1 MDQKTCYYC
10 GTKYPA
16 DEDRCPLCG
25 QTETEPEAVDEVPVD
40 LRAEEAPRTE
50 EKAKKQKKEKSGA
63 ASTVICIVLGAL
75 VLAGIIFIL
84 SALGVLP
91 FGKTTAGEN
100 VALPAEEEVVA
111 CTSLTVTPET
121 ISFTQA
127 GQKQLFTITR
137 KPAGCTEELMCEVQN
152 PAVATVNE
160 KCEVTA
166 VAEGETDVI
175 ITCGE
180 QSATLHV
187 MCVFTPQVPTAPV
200 EPEETSE
207 TTETTAP
214 EETQPNE
221 PAEASGTLAIS
232 NEDFTL
238 FTAGETTNLTVTGA
252 SGSVQWSSNNT
263 SVATVDGGK
272 VTAVGPG
279 VATITATVDGKSVKA
294 IVRCRFEATSAPIQ
308 TTSGDLT
315 ISHDDVTLT
324 NGESFT
330 ISMISGGSRVSGV
343 SWATSNSSVAWVDAN
358 GKVTASGSG
367 MATITGTYG
376 GTKLS
381 CIVRCK

>member
-1 MDQKTCYYC
+1 M
-10 GTKYPA
+10 
-16 DEDRCPLCG
+16 
-25 QTETEPEAVDEVPVD
+25 
-40 LRAEEAPRTE
+40 
-50 EKAKKQKKEKSGA
+50 
-63 ASTVICIVLGAL
+63 
-75 VLAGIIFIL
+75 
-84 SALGVLP
+84 
-91 FGKTTAGEN
+91 
-100 VALPAEEEVVA
+100 
-111 CTSLTVTPET
+111 
-121 ISFTQA
+121 
-127 GQKQLFTITR
+127 
-137 KPAGCTEELMCEVQN
+137 QN

-175 ITCGE
+175 ITCGD
-180 QSATLHV
+180 QTATLHV
-187 MCVFTPQVPTAPV
+187 TFAA
-200 EPEETSE
+200 PEETQPE
-207 TTETTAP
+207 ETTAP
-214 EETQPNE
+214 EETTEPTEPTETTE
-221 PAEASGTLAIS
+221 PAETSEALAIS

-252 SGSVQWSSNNT
+252 SGSVQWSSNDT

-279 VATITATVDGKSVKA
+279 VATITATADGKSVKA
-294 IVRCRFEATSAPIQ
+294 IVRCKFEATSAPIQ

>member
-137 KPAGCTEELMCEVQN
+137 KPAGCTEELTCEVQN

-175 ITCGE
+175 ITCGD
-180 QSATLHV
+180 QTATLHV
-187 MCVFTPQVPTAPV
+187 TFAA
-200 EPEETSE
+200 PEETQPE
-207 TTETTAP
+207 ETTAP
-214 EETQPNE
+214 EETTE
-221 PAEASGTLAIS
+221 PTEPTETTELAETSEALAIS

-252 SGSVQWSSNNT
+252 SGSVQWSSNDT

-279 VATITATVDGKSVKA
+279 VATITATADGKSVKA

-308 TTSGDLT
+308 TVSGDLT